1 MRTETAGTA
10 GFCFGVQRAVALV
23 EQEAQRGGIVCT
35 LGPIIHN
42 ETVTRRLAGMGVTVI
57 DTPEEAPRGARVVIR
72 AHGVPLSVTRRME
85 ALGIPYLDATCPFVA
100 KVHRIVAGVPPD
112 TVVMVA
118 GDPEHPEVKGITGH
132 CRGPFLVAQ
141 TGSELEKAVLSL
153 ENFHKQSYILVAQT
167 TFNRQEWEKTVF
179 SAKKMCTKLRILK

>member
-23 EQEAQRGGIVCT
+23 EQEAQRGGTVCT

-141 TGSELEKAVLSL
+141 AGSELEKAVLSL
-153 ENFHKQSYILVAQT
+153 ENFHKQSYILVAQKIG
-167 TFNRQEWEKTVF
+167 RAHV
-179 SAKKMCTKLRILK
+179 

>member
-57 DTPEEAPRGARVVIR
+57 DTPEEAPRGSRVVIR

-132 CRGPFLVAQ
+132 
-141 TGSELEKAVLSL
+141 
-153 ENFHKQSYILVAQT
+153 
-167 TFNRQEWEKTVF
+167 
-179 SAKKMCTKLRILK
+179 